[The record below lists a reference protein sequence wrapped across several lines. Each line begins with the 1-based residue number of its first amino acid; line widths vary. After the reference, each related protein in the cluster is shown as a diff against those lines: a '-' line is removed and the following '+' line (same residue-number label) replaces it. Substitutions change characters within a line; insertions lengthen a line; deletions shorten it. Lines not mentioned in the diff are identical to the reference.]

1 MSEGG
6 SGDNQGPPAFPN
18 EGGFAFPP
26 DTERSPREGRNTPLS
41 GEGGTSA
48 GMPRPAPENQPDA
61 AQTSVLIM
69 LGACALLLLLG
80 IVIVA
85 KYRR

>member
-1 MSEGG
+1 
-6 SGDNQGPPAFPN
+6 
-18 EGGFAFPP
+18 
-26 DTERSPREGRNTPLS
+26 
-41 GEGGTSA
+41 
-48 GMPRPAPENQPDA
+48 MPRPAPENQPDA
-61 AQTSVLIM
+61 AQTSVRIM